1 MRSATDLSTTAR
13 TYRAPAGASAP
24 RLTGLRGVTAAA
36 EPAVVTETQRY
47 DTDDLRLAAAG
58 VRLELVSG
66 ADDAQWRLRLPDE
79 DDVIRLPAVS
89 SEVEGVDPHS
99 PPAEL
104 DELVRGVR
112 RDRPLRP
119 VGRVRFVTTTTRLL
133 ASGSPRASIDREDVT
148 VATMGASTTVDT
160 WTEFALHPPARGA
173 ALAAELERRLG
184 DVGAVAAGP
193 AADSRLD
200 ELLTPAHPHRVRRG
214 RKGTAG
220 RVLVDYLAEQVDT
233 LAAQDIRVRRDEPD
247 AVHQMR
253 IASRRLRS
261 ALQAYRPLLDRD
273 RTDPLVDE
281 LRELGRTLAPARDAE
296 VLRERITAG
305 IDGLDPTLVLGPVKA
320 QVARHYARVEAE
332 ARAAVLAELDGDRYA
347 RLRTALD
354 DLLADPPLSP
364 RATRPADKEL
374 PTVAARTA
382 RRLEKAAAR
391 MEATPDDDEAI
402 HRVRKDAKR
411 MRYATELARP
421 AAPKKQVARFRKG
434 LKGLQ
439 TALGEH
445 QDSVVSREALREL
458 GAQAHAAG
466 DNGFTFGVLH
476 GHDRAMAA
484 LVEAR
489 LPGLWDTAWAKKSRR
504 WLR

>member
-1 MRSATDLSTTAR
+1 MRYATDVPSTAR

-36 EPAVVTETQRY
+36 DPAVVTETQRY

-58 VRLELVSG
+58 IRLELTT
-66 ADDAQWRLRLPDE
+66 APDHAQWRLALPGE
-79 DDVIRLPAVS
+79 DDGIRLPAAVPD
-89 SEVEGVDPHS
+89 VGGADPHE

-112 RDRPLRP
+112 RDRALRP
-119 VGRVRFVTTTTRLL
+119 VARVRTVRTTTQLL
-133 ASGSPRASIDREDVT
+133 APDGPRAALDRDDVS
-148 VATMGASTTVDT
+148 VATLGESTTVDT

-173 ALAAELERRLG
+173 ALTTELERRLG
-184 DVGAVAAGP
+184 DVGAVAAVP
-193 AADSRLD
+193 AADGRVD
-200 ELLTPAHPHRVRRG
+200 QLLAPARPRRVRRG
-214 RKGTAG
+214 KKGTAG
-220 RVLVDYLAEQVDT
+220 RVLVDYLATQADA

-253 IASRRLRS
+253 VASRRLRS
-261 ALQAYRPLLDRD
+261 ALQAYRPLLDRE

-281 LRELGRTLAPARDAE
+281 LRDLGRTLAPARDAE
-296 VLRERITAG
+296 VLRERISAG
-305 IDGLDPTLVLGPVKA
+305 IDGLDPALVLGPVQA
-320 QVARHYARVEAE
+320 QVTRHFARVEAE

-347 RLRTALD
+347 RLRIALD
-354 DLLADPPLSP
+354 DLLADPPLSS
-364 RATRPADKEL
+364 RAAEPAEKEL
-374 PTVAARTA
+374 PKVAARTA
-382 RRLEKAAAR
+382 RRLEKAVTR
-391 MEATPDDDEAI
+391 MESDESDETI

-411 MRYATELARP
+411 MRYAIELARP
-421 AAPKKQVARFRKG
+421 VAPKKQVKQFRKG

-445 QDSVVSREALREL
+445 QDSVVSRDALREL
-458 GAQAHAAG
+458 GAQAHAGG

-489 LPGLWDTAWAKKSRR
+489 LPGLWDVAWKKKARR

>member
-1 MRSATDLSTTAR
+1 MGSATDLASATR
-13 TYRAPAGASAP
+13 RFRAPAGASAP
-24 RLTGLRGVTAAA
+24 RLSGLRGVTAAA
-36 EPAVVTETQRY
+36 DPAVVAETQRY

-58 VRLELVSG
+58 IRLELATG
-66 ADDAQWRLRLPDE
+66 PDDAQWRLTLPGE
-79 DDVIRLPAVS
+79 DDVIRLPATVPD
-89 SEVEGVDPHS
+89 VEGADPHS

-112 RDRPLRP
+112 RDRSLRP
-119 VGRVRFVTTTTRLL
+119 VARVRTVRTTTRLL
-133 ASGSPRASIDREDVT
+133 ASGVLRATLDRADVS
-148 VATMGASTTVDT
+148 VATLGDSTTVDT

-193 AADSRLD
+193 AADDRVD
-200 ELLTPAHPHRVRRG
+200 ELLAPARPRRVRRG
-214 RKGTAG
+214 KKGTAG
-220 RVLVDYLAEQVDT
+220 RVLVDYLAAQVDA

-253 IASRRLRS
+253 VASRRLRS
-261 ALQAYRPLLDRD
+261 ALQAYRPLVDRE

-281 LRELGRTLAPARDAE
+281 LRDLGRTLAPARDAE
-296 VLRERITAG
+296 VLRERISAG
-305 IDGLDPTLVLGPVKA
+305 ISGLDPALVLGPVQA
-320 QVARHYARVEAE
+320 QVTRHFARIEAE

-347 RLRTALD
+347 RLRTTLD
-354 DLLADPPLSP
+354 DLLTDPPLSP
-364 RATRPADKEL
+364 RAQKPAGKEL
-374 PTVAARTA
+374 PRVAAKTA
-382 RRLEKAAAR
+382 HRLEKAVAR
-391 MEATPDDDEAI
+391 MESDESDDAI

-421 AAPKKQVARFRKG
+421 AAPRKQVKAFRTG

-476 GHDRAMAA
+476 GHDSAAAA

-489 LPGLWDTAWAKKSRR
+489 LPGLWDVAWKKKARR

>member
-1 MRSATDLSTTAR
+1 MRSATDLPSTAR
-13 TYRAPAGASAP
+13 TYRAPAGVSAP

-36 EPAVVTETQRY
+36 DPAVVTETQRY

-58 VRLELVSG
+58 IRLELASG
-66 ADDAQWRLRLPDE
+66 PDDAQWRLTVPGE
-79 DDVIRLPAVS
+79 DDVIRLPAAVPD
-89 SEVEGVDPHS
+89 VEGADPHS

-112 RDRPLRP
+112 RDRELRP
-119 VGRVRFVTTTTRLL
+119 VARVRTVRTTTRLL
-133 ASGSPRASIDREDVT
+133 ASGAPRAALDRDEVS
-148 VATMGASTTVDT
+148 VATLGESTTVDT

-173 ALAAELERRLG
+173 ALATELERRLG
-184 DVGAVAAGP
+184 DVGAVAATPG
-193 AADSRLD
+193 AEDRVD
-200 ELLTPAHPHRVRRG
+200 ELLSPARPRRVRRG
-214 RKGTAG
+214 KKGTAG
-220 RVLVDYLAEQVDT
+220 RVLVDYLARQVDA

-253 IASRRLRS
+253 VASRRLRS
-261 ALQAYRPLLDRD
+261 GLQAYRPLLDRE

-281 LRELGRTLAPARDAE
+281 LRDLGRTLAPARDAE
-296 VLRERITAG
+296 VLRERISAG
-305 IDGLDPTLVLGPVKA
+305 ISGLDPTLVLGPVQA
-320 QVARHYARVEAE
+320 QVTRHFARVEAE

-354 DLLADPPLSP
+354 DFLADPPLSP
-364 RATRPADKEL
+364 RAGRPAGKEL
-374 PTVAARTA
+374 PKVAARTA
-382 RRLEKAAAR
+382 RRLEKAVAR
-391 MEATPDDDEAI
+391 MKSDESDEAV

-421 AAPKKQVARFRKG
+421 VVPTKRFRKG

-489 LPGLWDTAWAKKSRR
+489 LPGLWDVAWRKKARR